1 MTLSLLMSDLVL
13 ERKLLNR
20 LLENDENDGDGDGDV
35 LLVTRAGRA
44 LKYCTRFQLCIAVD
58 FFTAVVVVVVD

>member
-44 LKYCTRFQLCIAVD
+44 LK
-58 FFTAVVVVVVD
+58 